1 MKRRTFV
8 KSTLSA
14 AALASVPV
22 SRGFGFELPAIT
34 STGAATTLTQ
44 AEVKELA
51 KSLTLALLT
60 PDSHRYHENRKIWN
74 GMWDDKHPALIVQC
88 MDVSDVINAVNFA
101 QELGEEF
108 GVARAQRR
116 LCFEALELI

>member
-34 STGAATTLTQ
+34 RTGAETILTQ

-60 PDSHRYHENRKIWN
+60 PDSHR
-74 GMWDDKHPALIVQC
+74 
-88 MDVSDVINAVNFA
+88 
-101 QELGEEF
+101 
-108 GVARAQRR
+108 
-116 LCFEALELI
+116 